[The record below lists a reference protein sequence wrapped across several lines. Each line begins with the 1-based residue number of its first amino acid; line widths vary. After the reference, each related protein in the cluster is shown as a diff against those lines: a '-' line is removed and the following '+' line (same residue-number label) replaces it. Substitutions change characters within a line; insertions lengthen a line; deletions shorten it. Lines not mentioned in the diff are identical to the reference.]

1 MTTNYGIL
9 ELVGTGKLLSNQ
21 SFKLLS
27 FIFHCEF
34 AIMIANSVLLICVIS
49 LVEWF
54 CCICQVPVN
63 RLITHDSVS
72 RNMVSC
78 LFCFFACLVLA
89 KS

>member
-9 ELVGTGKLLSNQ
+9 KLVGTGKLLSNQ

-34 AIMIANSVLLICVIS
+34 AIMIANSVLLTCVIS
-49 LVEWF
+49 LVDCF
-54 CCICQVPVN
+54 CSIWQVPVN
-63 RLITHDSVS
+63 KLITRDSVS
-72 RNMVSC
+72 RNM
-78 LFCFFACLVLA
+78 LFCFVACLVLA